1 MMETNDIIEA
11 KINLTAQDRAK
22 AMYYNYFVKRKLI
35 LFEIVFLSLIAVA
48 LIAVRVAGLWNIP
61 NGLLYVAVGVLAM
74 VVFFFV
80 FIRMISSVGGVG
92 KTRYITITPQTLTT
106 RVSGEKKEFTVKWED
121 FTHRA
126 KTKNYYFLYPDAT
139 QFLIIPKRCFS
150 REEIEKINSY
160 IR

>member
-1 MMETNDIIEA
+1 METNDIIEA

-80 FIRMISSVGGVG
+80 FIRMISTVGGVG

>member
-11 KINLTAQDRAK
+11 QINLTAQDRAK

-35 LFEIVFLSLIAVA
+35 LFEIVFLSLVA
-48 LIAVRVAGLWNIP
+48 LILIALRFTGLCAVPNI
-61 NGLLYVAVGVLAM
+61 LFYIAVGVFMLIA
-74 VVFFFV
+74 FFFLY
-80 FIRMISSVGGVG
+80 IKLISMVGGIG

-126 KTKNYYFLYPDAT
+126 KTKNYYILYPDTT
-139 QFLIIPKRCFS
+139 QFLIIPKRYFS

-160 IR
+160 IH

>member
-1 MMETNDIIEA
+1 METNDIIEA

-126 KTKNYYFLYPDAT
+126 KTKKTTLHV
-139 QFLIIPKRCFS
+139 
-150 REEIEKINSY
+150 
-160 IR
+160 

>member
-1 MMETNDIIEA
+1 METNDIIEA

-80 FIRMISSVGGVG
+80 FIRMISTVGGVG

-139 QFLIIPKRCFS
+139 QFLIIPKRCFG

>member
-1 MMETNDIIEA
+1 MESNDIIEA

-80 FIRMISSVGGVG
+80 FIRMISTVGGVG

>member
-1 MMETNDIIEA
+1 METNDIIEV
-11 KINLTAQDRAK
+11 KINLTAKDRAK

-48 LIAVRVAGLWNIP
+48 LIAVRAVGLWNIP
-61 NGLLYVAVGVLAM
+61 NGLLYVAVGVLVM

-80 FIRMISSVGGVG
+80 FIRMISTVGGVG
-92 KTRYITITPQTLTT
+92 KTRHITITPQTLTT

>member
-1 MMETNDIIEA
+1 METNDIIEA

>member
-1 MMETNDIIEA
+1 METNDIIEA

-80 FIRMISSVGGVG
+80 FIRMISTVGGVG

-150 REEIEKINSY
+150 VEEIEKINSY